1 MARKIN
7 AVKVLKSG
15 SLSDIFKKSG
25 KYIFAYTVP
34 VKDMFQRSNKWYT
47 ESL

>member
-1 MARKIN
+1 MN
-7 AVKVLKSG
+7 AVKAWKIG

-34 VKDMFQRSNKWYT
+34 VKDMFPRSNKWYI